1 MLTFKTCGSIKT
13 NQGMKSKKNT
23 IKKIQNKIN
32 ISKKKWGDKFDMRK
46 N

>member
-1 MLTFKTCGSIKT
+1 MLTFETCGSIKK

-32 ISKKKWGDKFDMRK
+32 ISKKNGGT
-46 N
+46 NST